1 MLLAGNPNRDAKYAA
16 TLALVRSRS
25 ADALPVLRSVATDP
39 GAGASRLF
47 AHIGLAAAG
56 DAESLKA
63 VNDALPFMKGRDL
76 LESGRA
82 LAALKDPRGTPIL
95 RSMIEGGDE
104 SLRVEAA
111 EAFHDVDAAFAARAI
126 RAACSS
132 SNPWV
137 RAQALDAAARLRIA
151 ATPAMRR
158 AMLDSNSWVAI
169 NALQAVAADTQRVA
183 EVANAR

>member
-1 MLLAGNPNRDAKYAA
+1 MLHTMVGMAAESAPAAAADALARRPSASSLRQLMQLAGNPNRDAKYAA

-82 LAALKDPRGTPIL
+82 L
-95 RSMIEGGDE
+95 
-104 SLRVEAA
+104 
-111 EAFHDVDAAFAARAI
+111 
-126 RAACSS
+126 
-132 SNPWV
+132 
-137 RAQALDAAARLRIA
+137 
-151 ATPAMRR
+151 
-158 AMLDSNSWVAI
+158 
-169 NALQAVAADTQRVA
+169 
-183 EVANAR
+183 